1 MKLLMPA
8 IILIV
13 ALASGNLSAVEVYG
27 SDSTHAAKCD
37 PGVPLYDLGALD
49 SLRTRFDQHEL
60 LKLSLADSVSHVPEN
75 RLIRLRGLRMGVL
88 LYHAKASDM
97 KAQLL
102 PFHFLDRGKGYAEL
116 SLVGYMFRRGYSMEV
131 ELTYGGYAGFDYI
144 VDLSHG
150 VTIETAS
157 IVIWLRREIQF
168 MPFHKSILEC
178 EILPGISMG
187 YGSADISI
195 GSVEHRKSNETLVGE
210 KAALIGE
217 GWIYSCSMGFRWLV
231 LLFEYRYRYWKIN
244 DDLMLDVGNVHF
256 RGRSKLDLSANV
268 ISIALDIPIALKE

>member
-49 SLRTRFDQHEL
+49 SMRTRFDQHKL
-60 LKLSLADSVSHVPEN
+60 LNLSLADSVSNVPKD
-75 RLIRLRGLRMGVL
+75 RITRLRGLRLGVL
-88 LYHAKASDM
+88 HYHANERAM
-97 KAQLL
+97 KEQLI
-102 PFHFLDRGKGYAEL
+102 PFRFIDQGNGYVEL
-116 SLVGYMFRRGYSMEV
+116 SLVGYLVRRGYSMEM
-131 ELTYGGYAGFDYI
+131 EFTYGGSNHFDYI

-150 VTIETAS
+150 VGIETAS